1 MKIKHLYLLMALI
14 GIAAPYSQFVPFLRE
29 HGLNLALIGEQMTAN
44 RISAFFTWDL
54 AVSAI
59 VLLIFIIYE
68 ARKQRIA
75 HAWIAFAGS
84 LFVGVSFGLPMFLYL
99 REAHLERES

>member
-1 MKIKHLYLLMALI
+1 MKIKHLYLLLALL
-14 GIAAPYSQFVPFLRE
+14 GIAVPYAQFIPFLRE

-54 AVSAI
+54 AISAM

-68 ARKQRIA
+68 TRRHRIA

-84 LFVGVSFGLPMFLYL
+84 LFVGVSFGLPFYLYL
-99 REAHLERES
+99 REAQLEREL